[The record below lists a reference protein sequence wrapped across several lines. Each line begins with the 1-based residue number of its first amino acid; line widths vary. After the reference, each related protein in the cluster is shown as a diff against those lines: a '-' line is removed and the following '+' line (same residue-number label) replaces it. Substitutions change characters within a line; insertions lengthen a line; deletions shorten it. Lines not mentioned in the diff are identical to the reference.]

1 MDNKTLT
8 NTLVERG
15 ILESETAQKLLRDA
29 SLNNTSVESLLYTN
43 RIVNEVDVAKAKSE
57 LLKVPYKEV
66 RVENIS
72 SELLRFIP
80 EETSRS
86 YSVIPLSKTDRMLV
100 VGMVYP
106 DDVNAQNAL
115 RYIAKQLEV
124 SLGVYLITPSVVEG
138 VLRLYSP
145 YQNEVTNALRSFG
158 GVKDQPL
165 NNNQRIVKLEE
176 GGVSEDAPIIRIVAS
191 TLKEAVAEHA
201 SDIHLEPQK
210 NRMRI
215 RFRIDGVLREVSS
228 VPPKLH
234 QPIISRIKIMS
245 NLKIDENR
253 IPQDG
258 RFRTVLMGRD
268 IDFRVSSFPTPLGEK
283 IALRVLDPT
292 VGLKGLDALGL
303 MPHNVRILETALTRP
318 YGLILITGPT
328 GSGKTTTIYSI
339 LQKLNNEGINIVSL
353 EDPVEYFV
361 ESINQSQVRP
371 EIGYDFIS
379 GLRQILRQ
387 DPDVVMVGEI
397 RDKETASLVVHAALT
412 GHIVISTLHTND
424 AIGVIP
430 RLINM
435 GIEPFLVPS
444 ALNLMVAQRL
454 VPRLCDECKKEEVA
468 HDDVQDIIK
477 KSITSLPQAVR
488 SDVIA
493 KYKEPYRVFQSEGC
507 KSCNNKGSRGRVAIF
522 EMLSMTRELG
532 AMVNEKL
539 TGAKLL
545 DEVKRQRM
553 VMLRDDGIIKALAGL
568 VPIEE
573 VLRETTE
580 S

>member
-201 SDIHLEPQK
+201 
-210 NRMRI
+210 
-215 RFRIDGVLREVSS
+215 
-228 VPPKLH
+228 
-234 QPIISRIKIMS
+234 
-245 NLKIDENR
+245 
-253 IPQDG
+253 
-258 RFRTVLMGRD
+258 
-268 IDFRVSSFPTPLGEK
+268 
-283 IALRVLDPT
+283 
-292 VGLKGLDALGL
+292 
-303 MPHNVRILETALTRP
+303 
-318 YGLILITGPT
+318 
-328 GSGKTTTIYSI
+328 
-339 LQKLNNEGINIVSL
+339 
-353 EDPVEYFV
+353 
-361 ESINQSQVRP
+361 
-371 EIGYDFIS
+371 
-379 GLRQILRQ
+379 
-387 DPDVVMVGEI
+387 
-397 RDKETASLVVHAALT
+397 
-412 GHIVISTLHTND
+412 
-424 AIGVIP
+424 
-430 RLINM
+430 
-435 GIEPFLVPS
+435 
-444 ALNLMVAQRL
+444 
-454 VPRLCDECKKEEVA
+454 
-468 HDDVQDIIK
+468 
-477 KSITSLPQAVR
+477 
-488 SDVIA
+488 
-493 KYKEPYRVFQSEGC
+493 
-507 KSCNNKGSRGRVAIF
+507 
-522 EMLSMTRELG
+522 
-532 AMVNEKL
+532 
-539 TGAKLL
+539 
-545 DEVKRQRM
+545 
-553 VMLRDDGIIKALAGL
+553 
-568 VPIEE
+568 
-573 VLRETTE
+573 
-580 S
+580 